1 MKLANGRV
9 NSVYSRVLIDVERLV
24 VRDAEG
30 WIDHVRIQRDRL
42 REQKDVLVE
51 EWHLDIGMSIV
62 EVDRALKI
70 SARDWHTD
78 ARLEV
83 IRNVAFE
90 IVEQDEEF
98 AVRGWKDE
106 ALVIKINHYS
116 AGILQRLEGCF
127 DRVQNRLWR
136 RHEWIKSI

>member
-1 MKLANGRV
+1 MTLANGRV

-70 SARDWHTD
+70 S
-78 ARLEV
+78 
-83 IRNVAFE
+83 
-90 IVEQDEEF
+90 
-98 AVRGWKDE
+98 VRGWKDE

-127 DRVQNRLWR
+127 DRVHNRLWR